1 MNTVLGATVPY
12 KENIYV
18 ASATIVDISGFYL
31 ILDKNSV
38 KLTSH

>member
-18 ASATIVDISGFYL
+18 ASATIVDISRFYL
-31 ILDKNSV
+31 NNIGEK
-38 KLTSH
+38 TP